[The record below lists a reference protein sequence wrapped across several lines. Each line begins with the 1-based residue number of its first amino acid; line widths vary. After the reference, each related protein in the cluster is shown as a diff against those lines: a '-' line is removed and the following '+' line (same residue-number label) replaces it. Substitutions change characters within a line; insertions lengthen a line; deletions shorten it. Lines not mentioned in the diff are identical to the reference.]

1 MRISK
6 MSWGRV
12 VAIGLMCAL
21 TSMGASMSMA
31 GAVQVA
37 GLGEN
42 AGQERTIGTDV
53 LTIRLTQGNPDRDEA
68 APSGEIQG
76 VSIHLKRLAGL
87 HPTNPSHVR
96 RVEETSLED
105 IRAWEKDL
113 SLTKVTNSK
122 GEVTFEG
129 LADGFYLVS
138 SSAPDDS
145 YREINE
151 FIVAVP
157 FHTVSDNPNPV
168 PGVIVAKTH
177 NPGPT
182 STPTTTPPPPDTP
195 PTSPS
200 GGAITTSASTPPSTV
215 VESAEPPMHSKESK
229 TGNGSLAMTGVQV
242 IGLLIA
248 AAILIFTGVAMIAI
262 SRKKDTESEGR

>member
-6 MSWGRV
+6 VSWGRV

-21 TSMGASMSMA
+21 TSIGSSMSMA

-53 LTIRLTQGNPDRDEA
+53 LTIRLTQGNPDRDDV
-68 APSGEIQG
+68 APSGEIRG
-76 VSIHLKRLAGL
+76 VSIHLERLAGL
-87 HPTNPSHVR
+87 HPTNSAHVR
-96 RVEETSLED
+96 RVEDTSLAD

-129 LADGFYLVS
+129 LADGFYIVS

-145 YREINE
+145 YREVNE

-157 FHTVSDNPNPV
+157 FHTVSDNPHPV

-177 NPGPT
+177 NPGSAP
-182 STPTTTPPPPDTP
+182 TPTPTLPQSDAP

-200 GGAITTSASTPPSTV
+200 GGATTTSVSTSPSTV
-215 VESAEPPMHSKESK
+215 VGSAETPMHSTESK
-229 TGNGSLAMTGVQV
+229 TGKSSLAMTGAQV

-248 AAILIFTGVAMIAI
+248 AGILIFTGVAMIAI
-262 SRKKDTESEGR
+262 SRKKNTESEGR